1 MKTNFFRSLLNKAVL
16 TGSLLASSFYAAQN
30 ASAQESFDD
39 FYKKKT
45 EQKDKKVSVADDN
58 KTVSKKLDDILNG
71 SLQIKAETEPLVDRA
86 SATFQAELKL
96 GNFRPYFGI
105 QDEYQRFKNIDDSRI
120 NVNSVREILG
130 LGFYA
135 KNDAELEVYLRGILG
150 REDDKFSGDIKMD
163 ASRWIFGGEFGLASK
178 EHGFRGLLKVYG
190 GKGEFDAELES
201 GYEIDGDYDT
211 LFAGIDVVQRLYTE
225 NDAFAKLEKA
235 GMDRW
240 RNDIP
245 SGLVDLVAQ
254 AYWNRNKFGELE
266 TDSTYSLK
274 IGPRFSFDLRDEN
287 HKGGILSITPY
298 VMGKITD
305 TESDISLRE
314 TRTKTL
320 GVGIQ
325 PRWDITPNLSVGGDF
340 AFQYNGQ
347 KIDDPGQGLHE
358 DKTKNG
364 VKAGLYI
371 ELKF

>member
-1 MKTNFFRSLLNKAVL
+1 METNFFRSLLNKAVL

-45 EQKDKKVSVADDN
+45 EQKDKKVADDD

-96 GNFRPYFGI
+96 GNFRPYIGV
-105 QDEYQRFKNIDDSRI
+105 QDEYQIFKNIDDSKI
-120 NVNSVREILG
+120 NVNSIREIAG

-135 KNDAELEVYLRGILG
+135 KNDKELEVYMRGILG

-190 GKGEFDAELES
+190 GKGEFDAELDR
-201 GYEIDGDYDT
+201 GFEIDGDYDT
-211 LFAGIDVVQRLYTE
+211 MFAGLDIVQRLYTGNDNFKGFE
-225 NDAFAKLEKA
+225 NA
-235 GMDRW
+235 GLSRW
-240 RNDIP
+240 ENIADP

-274 IGPRFSFDLRDEN
+274 IGPRISWDLRDEKLN
-287 HKGGILSITPY
+287 KGGILSITPY

-305 TESDISLRE
+305 TESGISLRE